1 MPKYVYHCDEC
12 DEQFEAYHGM
22 SDSLNYCELCDS
34 QDSVKRIPQML
45 FIKKSQGKK
54 KVGSVVKEYI
64 EDTKKELREE
74 KKRLSQQEYKT

>member
-22 SDSLNYCELCDS
+22 NDNLDYCELCDS

-45 FIKKSQGKK
+45 FIKRSQGKK
-54 KVGSVVKEYI
+54 KVGSVVKEYVI
-64 EDTKKELREE
+64 ERFLVLVYKKAFI
-74 KKRLSQQEYKT
+74 KIYNHI